1 MTVYIMLFLL
11 FSFVGWII
19 DTVYSS
25 IIAKRFISSGYYKN
39 LPFCPIYGFGGIVI
53 YQSFSELREYNSI
66 IIILL
71 TTFLIILL
79 EYIGG
84 VFCEKVL
91 DEKLWNYSD
100 MKFNLHGHISLL
112 HSFYWF
118 VLITILYYLTSP
130 YFNSINSFLKEIR
143 TRSMPYDLYIS
154 LFFVVTVFILTTKTK
169 DERLKN
175 LRKKISIKSKILSI

>member
-11 FSFVGWII
+11 FSFIGWII
-19 DTVYSS
+19 DTTYSS
-25 IIAKRFISSGYYKN
+25 IVAKNFKASGYYKN
-39 LPFCPIYGFGGIVI
+39 LPFCPIYGLGGIVI
-53 YQSFSELREYNSI
+53 YQSFSELSKYTST

-84 VFCEKVL
+84 IFCEKVL
-91 DEKLWNYSD
+91 DEKLWDYSD
-100 MKFNLHGHISLL
+100 MRFNLHGHISLL

-130 YFNSINSFLKEIR
+130 YFNSINSFLKEIGTR
-143 TRSMPYDLYIS
+143 TTQYDLYIS

-169 DERLKN
+169 DERLKK